1 MKIALIND
9 THFGAR
15 ADSQIFADYFFQ
27 FFEET
32 FFPYIQ
38 ENKIDAIFHLGDLMD
53 RRKFV
58 NFNTLNNTRKRFLE
72 PLEDIGIET
81 HILLGN
87 HDTYY
92 KNTNELNSVR
102 ELLGNRYKNFNIIE
116 KPQELWFDKEGF
128 VMIPW
133 MNKSNKDECLK
144 LLDSTSCPIA
154 VGHFELNGYEIVPGI
169 RHDGGMDDKL
179 LKRFEQVWSG
189 HFHQK
194 SNKDNIYYLGA
205 QYQITFTDLNVR
217 KGFHVFDTETRSLEF
232 IENPLRMFHSID
244 YDDSEPE
251 QIEDLIKSGD
261 FKKYKNGQVKV
272 FVRYKRSPYLFDRF
286 LDKLY
291 NVQVGNLTI
300 IEDIIQQEI
309 DDDDVIDM
317 SKDTLTLILNE
328 IDTMEEIE
336 NTGKL
341 KKIIKDLYTESLS
354 L

>member
-116 KPQELWFDKEGF
+116 TPQELWLDKEGF

-133 MNKSNKDECLK
+133 INKSNKNDCLK

-154 VGHFELNGYEIVPGI
+154 VGHF
-169 RHDGGMDDKL
+169 
-179 LKRFEQVWSG
+179 
-189 HFHQK
+189 
-194 SNKDNIYYLGA
+194 
-205 QYQITFTDLNVR
+205 
-217 KGFHVFDTETRSLEF
+217 
-232 IENPLRMFHSID
+232 
-244 YDDSEPE
+244 
-251 QIEDLIKSGD
+251 
-261 FKKYKNGQVKV
+261 
-272 FVRYKRSPYLFDRF
+272 
-286 LDKLY
+286 
-291 NVQVGNLTI
+291 
-300 IEDIIQQEI
+300 
-309 DDDDVIDM
+309 
-317 SKDTLTLILNE
+317 
-328 IDTMEEIE
+328 
-336 NTGKL
+336 
-341 KKIIKDLYTESLS
+341 
-354 L
+354 

>member
-81 HILLGN
+81 HIILGN

-116 KPQELWFDKEGF
+116 TPQELWLDKEGF
-128 VMIPW
+128 VMVPW
-133 MNKSNKDECLK
+133 INKSNKDKCLK
-144 LLDSTSCPIA
+144 LLDSTACPIA

-169 RHDGGMDDKL
+169 RHDGGMDDKP

-217 KGFHVFDTETRSLEF
+217 KGFHVFDTETRTLEF
-232 IENPLRMFHSID
+232 IENPLRMFHAID
-244 YDDSEPE
+244 YDDSESE
-251 QIEDLIKSGD
+251 KIEDWIKSGD

-291 NVQVGNLTI
+291 NAQVGNLTI

-309 DDDDVIDM
+309 DDEDVIDM

-354 L
+354 Q